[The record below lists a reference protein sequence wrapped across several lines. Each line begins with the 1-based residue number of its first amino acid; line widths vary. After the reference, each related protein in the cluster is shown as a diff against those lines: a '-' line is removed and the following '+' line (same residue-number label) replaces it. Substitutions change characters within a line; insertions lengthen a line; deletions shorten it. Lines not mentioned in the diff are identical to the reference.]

1 MPVRQYM
8 LCTAKSAQKLVH
20 IIGALEYAVNVFLI
34 RIYPWIVGNKQFKID
49 KVIQFL
55 LTTQMGMLGDMFLWL
70 LANLKQRPFT

>member
-20 IIGALEYAVNVFLI
+20 IIGALEYAVNVFFI
-34 RIYPWIVGNKQFKID
+34 RIYPWIVGNKQFKI
-49 KVIQFL
+49 VIQFL